1 MWEIKLKYQD
11 LRENLKKE
19 NISFQAKEFN
29 SQNSETIKEIEDSKK
44 KKKKLKEE
52 VFTKIR

>member
-44 KKKKLKEE
+44 KKKN
-52 VFTKIR
+52 